1 MKKTVLIIGYGSIGK
16 RHALILKNFKNISK
30 IYILTNQ
37 TCKNFNKIRNIS
49 EINKINPDYI
59 LICSR
64 TSDHFKHLSY
74 LEQNVKN
81 KIILVEKP
89 LFKNFKNLKVKK
101 NRVFVGYNLRYHPVI
116 KFIKNYVRNKKI
128 FSVNINCHS
137 YLPNWRKNINYQKAN
152 SAKKI
157 YGGGALLELSHEID
171 YFQWIFKKIQKL
183 NYVQIKK
190 ISSLKIDTEDNVL
203 ISGETNTVNFSI
215 DLNFFSLYAK
225 RLIIVYGNNFTLK
238 GDLINN
244 KVEIFKSNKK
254 RIMKFKIEK
263 NYTFAE
269 QHKSLLKKQYKDSCS
284 YSEGKKLMLLFDKI
298 KNFRK

>member
-1 MKKTVLIIGYGSIGK
+1 VKKTVLIIGYGSIGK